1 MKFRLVAALCALSS
15 VFFFGGIGA
24 VSATTNLSACTQN
37 SDCDSGH
44 CSNDAG
50 AAQGICCPSGTCGW
64 GDGSISSRECVSAGQ
79 IRENDQMSLVC
90 RNGDWKTRLNGW
102 GCNNSGLACD
112 QGTCQQI
119 EATGVNRC
127 VECSIDPGVSQ
138 GCANGEACP
147 SGTVCSNTV
156 CCPSGYCGWGEGQ
169 WFTRHCAKNG
179 DYREN
184 RWARLVCRNG
194 VWKTELNGWG
204 CNAFTCDQGTCQD
217 NLYCA
222 YSLPLNPSSQMHE
235 TGAYCAGTCKSC
247 SAQGKN
253 CGIVSDQC
261 GGYIYC
267 GACAS
272 GQVCSE
278 AGQCVAQGVCTAGEV
293 SGCKVCK
300 TGGLGWADDSSKCAD
315 GKKCS
320 LGQCVSIPSDSN
332 CTAKTCS
339 SAGYECGAW
348 NDACGGI
355 FDCGVCAAGK
365 SCSAAGKC
373 VDSVSAMQADIK
385 INGEDGPVSAK
396 PNTLITLSWISN
408 NASSCTASGN
418 WSGSKAL
425 SGYES
430 IVLSSAD
437 MTFLL
442 SCSSDQGTVTDSI
455 TVNVAAFGISLAESI
470 EVSSGATAD
479 LNAKITGTAP
489 SSPVYQWSCTGGSLS
504 DSSILAPVYT
514 APAVTSNEQYV
525 CTLTV
530 RDGNSAGISKK
541 ININVKTVPQNVA
554 ELEKQIAEIKA
565 LIAALQKQLAA
576 LAGLPAT
583 ESSTGNAKYSCAQLT
598 KYLIYNTQNDPEVKC
613 LQEFLIAQGF
623 SGVAAI
629 GNYDAATRDAVK
641 TFQEKYAAEI
651 LAPYGLTYGSG
662 NVGND
667 TRRKI
672 NALIAAGQ

>member
-1 MKFRLVAALCALSS
+1 MSASYFSDNYIS
-15 VFFFGGIGA
+15 GIYP
-24 VSATTNLSACTQN
+24 L
-37 SDCDSGH
+37 
-44 CSNDAG
+44 
-50 AAQGICCPSGTCGW
+50 GTC
-64 GDGSISSRECVSAGQ
+64 R
-79 IRENDQMSLVC
+79 
-90 RNGDWKTRLNGW
+90 
-102 GCNNSGLACD
+102 
-112 QGTCQQI
+112 
-119 EATGVNRC
+119 
-127 VECSIDPGVSQ
+127 
-138 GCANGEACP
+138 
-147 SGTVCSNTV
+147 
-156 CCPSGYCGWGEGQ
+156 
-169 WFTRHCAKNG
+169 
-179 DYREN
+179 
-184 RWARLVCRNG
+184 
-194 VWKTELNGWG
+194 
-204 CNAFTCDQGTCQD
+204 
-217 NLYCA
+217 
-222 YSLPLNPSSQMHE
+222 
-235 TGAYCAGTCKSC
+235 SC

-253 CGIVSDQC
+253 CGIASDQC

-300 TGGLGWADDSSKCAD
+300 TDGLGWADDSSKCAD

-320 LGQCVSIPSDSN
+320 LGQCVSIPSDSD

-355 FDCGVCAAGK
+355 FDCGACAAGK

-373 VDSVSAMQADIK
+373 VDGAGTPQTDIK
-385 INGEDGPVSAK
+385 INGDDGPVSAK

-408 NASSCTASGN
+408 NTTACTASGN

-430 IVLSSAD
+430 IVMSSEN
-437 MTFLL
+437 MVFSI
-442 SCSSDQGTVTDSI
+442 SCTGDSGTVSDSI
-455 TVNVAAFGISLAESI
+455 TVNAAAFGISLAESI

>member
-15 VFFFGGIGA
+15 VFFFGGIGVA
-24 VSATTNLSACTQN
+24 SAAANLSACTQN

-50 AAQGICCPSGTCGW
+50 AAQGICCPAGTCGW
-64 GDGSISSRECVSAGQ
+64 GDGSNNSRECVASDQ
-79 IRENDQMSLVC
+79 IRENEWASLVC

-102 GCNNSGLACD
+102 GCDSPGLACD
-112 QGTCQQI
+112 QGTCQSI
-119 EATGVNRC
+119 GGVYFCRSCHPVDEGAAADCGSN
-127 VECSIDPGVSQ
+127 Q
-138 GCANGEACP
+138 ACP
-147 SGTVCSNTV
+147 EGTACNYGA
-156 CCPSGYCGWGEGQ
+156 CCPAGYCGWGSGGLFNRQ
-169 WFTRHCAKNG
+169 CVKDG

-194 VWKTELNGWG
+194 VWKTEFNGWG
-204 CNAFTCDQGTCQD
+204 CASFACDSGACQ
-217 NLYCA
+217 NNNCVS
-222 YSLPLNPSSQMHE
+222 SLPFVSPSQTRE
-235 TGAYCAGTCKSC
+235 TAAYCPGTCKSC
-247 SAQGKN
+247 SAQGKQ
-253 CGIVSDQC
+253 CGTVSDQC
-261 GGYIYC
+261 GGWLFC

-300 TGGLGWADDSSKCAD
+300 TDGLGWADDGSKCAT
-315 GKKCS
+315 GQKCS
-320 LGQCVSIPSDSN
+320 LGQCVSVPSDSD

-355 FDCGVCAAGK
+355 FDCGACAAGK

-373 VDSVSAMQADIK
+373 VDGAGTPQTDIK
-385 INGEDGPVSAK
+385 INGDDGPVSAK

-408 NASSCTASGN
+408 NTTACTASGN

-430 IVLSSAD
+430 IVMSSGS
-437 MTFLL
+437 MVFSL
-442 SCSSDQGTVTDSI
+442 SCTGNQGTVSDSI
-455 TVNVAAFGISLAESI
+455 TVNAAAFGIGLADSVEI
-470 EVSSGATAD
+470 SSGATAT
-479 LNAKITGTAP
+479 LSAEITGTAP

-504 DSSILAPVYT
+504 DSSILSPDYT
-514 APAVTSNEQYV
+514 APAVTSDKQYV
-525 CTLTV
+525 CTLAV
-530 RDGNSAGISKK
+530 RDGSAIVSKK
-541 ININVKTVPQNVA
+541 ININVKPVSQDVI

-565 LIAALQKQLAA
+565 LIESLQKQLAA

-583 ESSTGNAKYSCAQLT
+583 GAGSAKYSCTQLT
-598 KYLIYNTQNDPEVKC
+598 KYLIYNTQNDPEIKC

-623 SGVAAI
+623 SGVTVD
-629 GNYDAATRDAVK
+629 GNYYAATRAAVK
-641 TFQEKYAAEI
+641 AFQEKYAAEI